1 VSSPAQTNSQFYVV
15 GGTLRPDAPSYVERK
30 ADQELFERVVA
41 GDFCYVLTS
50 RQMGK
55 SSLMARTAKR
65 LSESGVQ
72 TAIVDLTQI
81 GTEKKKVSEDRW
93 YYGVAHRILRELEIK
108 IDLEGWW
115 QERKN
120 LPALQRLTEF
130 FSDLVLGKT
139 TGLVTIFIDEID
151 TTIDLPF
158 TDDFFAAIRACH
170 NARATEL
177 EYERLSFVLLGVA
190 SPSDLIKDPKRTPFN
205 IGHRIELTDFTL
217 EEANPLAQGLGPNSE
232 QCEQA
237 LERVLFWTGGHP
249 YLTQKLCRSVAE
261 GRLEACADKDI
272 DPVVEKQFLS
282 SQASHDDSNLNFVR
296 DWLTQN
302 SEYKGRPLK
311 LYRRIYWGQTVTD
324 DPLSPAQAALK
335 LSGLIVPR
343 KDRELRVRNRIYERV
358 FTDAWARR
366 MMPADWNRRLAAAS
380 VALLV
385 IGFGVWYTT
394 FLITALRNANE
405 NYPWAA
411 YNGLRLI
418 PGYGGKA
425 DELMAEF
432 WERRAIR
439 AEDQRKKDEA
449 LLLRLQALTVKPN
462 EIRRSEAN
470 RLASADYNHL
480 LITYRQS
487 AVVEA
492 VAFSPDGKTVL
503 TGGEDGTARLW
514 RVDSGQMLGQ
524 PLRHKEGPVWAV
536 AFSPDGKTVLT
547 GSQDGTARLWR
558 VDSGQMLGRPI
569 QHGDLVWAVAFSP
582 DGKTVLTGGEDG
594 TARLWRVDS
603 GQMLGQPLRQG
614 DQYLPAARTVD
625 AVAFSPDGK
634 TVLTGGYDGTA
645 RLWNV
650 DADQT
655 LGQPLRHGAPVTSVA
670 FSPDGKTVLTGSQD
684 GTARLWRVDSGQML
698 GRPIQHGDWV
708 NAVAFSPDG
717 KTILTGSRDGMA
729 RLWNVDSDQT
739 LGQPLRHG
747 APVTSVAF
755 SPDGKT
761 VLTGGGNL
769 TARLWRVD
777 GVNIPDALPIQ
788 GDPAS
793 LLREWQVKLALKF
806 DDQGKIVPMWPVETA
821 KQPSDGGPRR

>member
-1 VSSPAQTNSQFYVV
+1 MSSPAQTNSQFYVV

-524 PLRHKEGPVWAV
+524 PLR
-536 AFSPDGKTVLT
+536 
-547 GSQDGTARLWR
+547 
-558 VDSGQMLGRPI
+558 
-569 QHGDLVWAVAFSP
+569 
-582 DGKTVLTGGEDG
+582 
-594 TARLWRVDS
+594 
-603 GQMLGQPLRQG
+603 QG